1 MLADATAK
9 SLNWNMRLLR
19 RQVGRRAVALWDY
32 AKLLPHVGDGGC
44 DHHAVKLDAVAAA
57 PRGWAKHCGTLGLSK
72 AAASH
77 G

>member
-9 SLNWNMRLLR
+9 PLNWNMRLLR
-19 RQVGRRAVALWDY
+19 RQVGRRTVALWDS
-32 AKLLPHVGDGGC
+32 AKLLPHVGECGC
-44 DHHAVKLDAVAAA
+44 DHQVAKLDAMAVA
-57 PRGWAKHCGTLGLSK
+57 PQGWAKHCGTLGLGK